1 MNSPV
6 NSLNN
11 KNINKIP
18 QGIEYKLWISSR
30 KGLYV
35 FLKMIISYCRFV
47 LNQSSKSVIISHT
60 VYSNF
65 AAILTF
71 YLLRF
76 KSLKLIVFV
85 SGFGPSR
92 IRNSLRIRLLGRIYL
107 MVLRF
112 VSKNRTY

>member
-1 MNSPV
+1 MKNFLLKMYKTGILLAANSLEFLLNYKSLISTKLFNKGFKVFWNSPV

-71 YLLRF
+71 LPF
-76 KSLKLIVFV
+76 KI
-85 SGFGPSR
+85 
-92 IRNSLRIRLLGRIYL
+92 
-107 MVLRF
+107 
-112 VSKNRTY
+112 